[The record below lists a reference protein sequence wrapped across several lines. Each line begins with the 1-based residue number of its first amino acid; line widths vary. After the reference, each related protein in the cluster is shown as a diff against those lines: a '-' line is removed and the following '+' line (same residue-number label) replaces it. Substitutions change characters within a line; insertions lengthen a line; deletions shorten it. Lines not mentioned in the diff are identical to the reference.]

1 MELLLLLT
9 FCGLFVGVPAI
20 IYKSAKT
27 LTIKENENYSR
38 LKETLEKQQ
47 VDRVWEAFKR
57 SGVVP
62 LPSGFAG
69 IENVSLFND
78 QNQSLIFAFQFENH
92 LARKESRIPKTYK
105 KLEEIF
111 LSSEENVKGWSLVSS
126 SEGEDFL
133 ERLAD
138 LDDALDFTV
147 SKEDLE
153 LTHKIAFNL
162 KLPVFTADKW
172 IFERV
177 IKIDDG
183 RIKVLNDNE
192 NSNGTLSVCIKVKDF
207 SKNYKMPA
215 AIEIA
220 KRNFEIT

>member
-105 KLEEIF
+105 KLEE
-111 LSSEENVKGWSLVSS
+111 N
-126 SEGEDFL
+126 
-133 ERLAD
+133 A
-138 LDDALDFTV
+138 T
-147 SKEDLE
+147 
-153 LTHKIAFNL
+153 
-162 KLPVFTADKW
+162 TADEAGLEGTPTFYVNGK
-172 IFERV
+172 
-177 IKIDDG
+177 KISNMLL
-183 RIKVLNDNE
+183 IPVLNKIVNDLN
-192 NSNGTLSVCIKVKDF
+192 
-207 SKNYKMPA
+207 
-215 AIEIA
+215 
-220 KRNFEIT
+220 